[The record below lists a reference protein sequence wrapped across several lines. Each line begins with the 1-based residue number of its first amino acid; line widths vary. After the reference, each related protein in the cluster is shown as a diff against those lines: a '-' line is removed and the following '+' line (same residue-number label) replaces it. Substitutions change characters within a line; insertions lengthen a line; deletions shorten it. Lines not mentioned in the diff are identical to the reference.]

1 MVQAHRD
8 RLHGDREVIEQYAE
22 TAKIKT
28 TGEAVTVIRRQ
39 SIRHDEAIMAAL
51 ERADCFVI
59 GAPYGFRFRRPNERK
74 FTRPARDAV
83 FIVKDDA
90 VTAILPGPYFYA
102 HYQVIA

>member
-1 MVQAHRD
+1 MIRD
-8 RLHGDREVIEQYAE
+8 YTE

-28 TGEAVTVIRRQ
+28 TGETVTVLRRV
-39 SIRHDEAIMAAL
+39 SILHDQAIMTAL
-51 ERADCFVI
+51 ERAGCFVI
-59 GAPYGFRFRRPNERK
+59 GTPYGFRYRRRNKRQ

-90 VTAILPGPYFYA
+90 VTATLPGPYFYA